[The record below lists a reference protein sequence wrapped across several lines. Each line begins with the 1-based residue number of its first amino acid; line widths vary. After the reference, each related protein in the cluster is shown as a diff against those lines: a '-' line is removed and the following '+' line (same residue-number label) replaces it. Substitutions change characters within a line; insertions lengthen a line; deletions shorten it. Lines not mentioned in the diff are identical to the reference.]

1 MDTRAARYFKWL
13 LFWQQQGRC
22 CYCGEHVVLTY
33 RPYEAVR
40 PYAATLEHLQRRA
53 DGGTGH
59 SSNLAMACKRCNNT
73 RGERDWLSYA
83 SWRRKEF

>member
-13 LFWQQQGRC
+13 LFWRQQGRC

-33 RPYEAVR
+33 RPYDAAR

-53 DGGTGH
+53 DGGTG
-59 SSNLAMACKRCNNT
+59 AIRT
-73 RGERDWLSYA
+73 TWLWRA
-83 SWRRKEF
+83 SAATIRAASVTG

>member
-1 MDTRAARYFKWL
+1 M
-13 LFWQQQGRC
+13 
-22 CYCGEHVVLTY
+22 
-33 RPYEAVR
+33 R

-59 SSNLAMACKRCNNT
+59 PSNLAMACKRCNNT